1 MAPEPQPA
9 ARDDWR
15 PTATRASLERRAA
28 MRAAMRQFFAD
39 RAVLEVETPA
49 VVRAPVT
56 DLHLQSARVEL
67 GDGLPYWLHTSPE
80 YAMKRLLAAGS
91 GDIWQACH
99 VVRGGAER
107 GRQHNPEFT
116 LVEWY
121 RLGLPMAALAAE
133 TAAFVDALCVAAGA
147 PARAFQSLG
156 YRDALRQHAGVDPLE
171 DDDDALRRAVVPLG
185 LDAPTRAAATRDDLL
200 DLLVALRVGPALGHG
215 RLCAV
220 THYPASQ
227 AALARLDPA
236 DPRLALRF
244 ELYGDGIELA
254 NGFEELADAREQAA
268 RFAADNA
275 ARRARGLEPQ
285 PADSRLLAALE
296 SGLPACSGVAVG
308 FDRVAMLAT
317 GARTIDE
324 VLTFPLERA

>member
-1 MAPEPQPA
+1 
-9 ARDDWR
+9 
-15 PTATRASLERRAA
+15 
-28 MRAAMRQFFAD
+28 
-39 RAVLEVETPA
+39 
-49 VVRAPVT
+49 
-56 DLHLQSARVEL
+56 
-67 GDGLPYWLHTSPE
+67 
-80 YAMKRLLAAGS
+80 
-91 GDIWQACH
+91 
-99 VVRGGAER
+99 
-107 GRQHNPEFT
+107 
-116 LVEWY
+116 
-121 RLGLPMAALAAE
+121 
-133 TAAFVDALCVAAGA
+133 
-147 PARAFQSLG
+147 
-156 YRDALRQHAGVDPLE
+156 
-171 DDDDALRRAVVPLG
+171 VPLG